1 MINSKYLNKI
11 VVVLISLSLVAC
23 ALIVYFAWANPNTK
37 VMQYESKLF
46 GDEILTI
53 DIQVDEKDW
62 QELLNDPTA
71 KEYIPADLIING
83 ETFSSVGLRT
93 KGNSSLTQVAQM
105 KDSDR
110 YSIHFKFNHYQ
121 KGQTYYGLDS
131 FCINNLLGDN
141 TYMKDYLSYD
151 IMNYIGVPAPLT
163 NYAEVTVNGEDLG
176 FYIALE
182 RYEKAF
188 LDRVYDTSGG
198 QLYNVKIQ
206 MGHREDFM
214 DMDNRQKEEAPRES
228 GDNESR
234 QPWDKKEGISEDNSN
249 ESPPD
254 QNRLP
259 QDEQNKGGGFSG
271 NMDVEFLQ
279 DIGNRFSQ
287 DMEGGFPQ
295 DTEGGFPQ
303 DMEGGFPQDTEG
315 GFPQDME

>member
-1 MINSKYLNKI
+1 
-11 VVVLISLSLVAC
+11 
-23 ALIVYFAWANPNTK
+23 
-37 VMQYESKLF
+37 
-46 GDEILTI
+46 
-53 DIQVDEKDW
+53 
-62 QELLNDPTA
+62 
-71 KEYIPADLIING
+71 
-83 ETFSSVGLRT
+83 
-93 KGNSSLTQVAQM
+93 
-105 KDSDR
+105 
-110 YSIHFKFNHYQ
+110 
-121 KGQTYYGLDS
+121 
-131 FCINNLLGDN
+131 
-141 TYMKDYLSYD
+141 MKDYLSYD

-303 DMEGGFPQDTEG
+303 ETRRVDLLKTGAADSPEAGEADRVGKPGEALFIPMTISVAIAVYLIMRNSKRTPIRINSG
-315 GFPQDME
+315 

>member
-1 MINSKYLNKI
+1 
-11 VVVLISLSLVAC
+11 
-23 ALIVYFAWANPNTK
+23 
-37 VMQYESKLF
+37 
-46 GDEILTI
+46 
-53 DIQVDEKDW
+53 
-62 QELLNDPTA
+62 
-71 KEYIPADLIING
+71 
-83 ETFSSVGLRT
+83 
-93 KGNSSLTQVAQM
+93 M

-110 YSIHFKFNHYQ
+110 YSFHFKFNYYQ

-131 FCINNLLGDN
+131 FCINNILGDN

-214 DMDNRQKEEAPRES
+214 NMDNRQKEEAPRES

-279 DIGNRFSQ
+279 DIGNRFQ

-295 DTEGGFPQ
+295 DTEGGSPQ
-303 DMEGGFPQDTEG
+303 DRGGGFPEAGRRTAGKPGSLVYTDDDISSYSSIFDNAEFKRTPIRINSG
-315 GFPQDME
+315 